1 MLTHPAKS
9 RTGARPTAWLV
20 AAALL
25 VFAPVA
31 AAQGQAPAAPDA
43 AQGQRTGG
51 QNQNQVNQNQ
61 VNQNQVNQN
70 QNQGNVKAEFRT
82 ALEPHGRWQNHSRW
96 GEVWIPSNRQR
107 DWKPYTV
114 GHWVYTEDYGWYW
127 IEDDAEAA
135 WGVVAFHYGRW
146 AYDEELLWVWIPGEE
161 WGPGWVN
168 WRRGKDVIGWAAMPP
183 DEVVVEV
190 IEKPDVWVFVRTRDF
205 TAPRIA
211 VVVLPP
217 REYTVFFHETVVENR
232 TVVLR
237 ERRFAVNPGIPPA
250 IIAAAIGRPLRAYQV
265 RPRVL
270 AGTVQLQGAEVVR
283 PEDLRGGRGS
293 AVRVTARETQTVIR
307 PASRVPDPQPL
318 AAGEP
323 GRLGDNPPRAARGE
337 GQPTTGQGPVGGTP
351 RQQGQGPSQQPPQG
365 QGKQDPAKGARQ
377 KQDQKQ
383 QQGQGRDNQGQG
395 QPGTTGRG
403 TDEQRPQGQ
412 APRQGQGKQD
422 QGKQDPAK
430 GAKQKQDQKQQ
441 QGQGQ
446 QGTTGR
452 GTDEQRP
459 QGQAPRQGQ
468 GKQDPGKQD
477 SGKQDSGKGAKQQQ
491 KQAPK
496 QPAQTE
502 GRGNQQ
508 KQQPTQSED
517 RRSQPKQPAQT
528 EGRGVQPKQPQT
540 EGRGVQPKQQ
550 QPQTEG
556 RGGGQPKQ
564 PMQTEGRGGG
574 QQPKQLPQTEGR
586 GGGQPKQPAPGAQ
599 PEPR

>member
-51 QNQNQVNQNQ
+51 QDQNQGNQNQVNQT
-61 VNQNQVNQN
+61 
-70 QNQGNVKAEFRT
+70 QGNVKAEFRT

-190 IEKPDVWVFVRTRDF
+190 IEKPEVWVFVRTRDF

-270 AGTVQLQGAEVVR
+270 AGTVQLQGAEVMR
-283 PEDLRGGRGS
+283 PEDLGRGRGS

-323 GRLGDNPPRAARGE
+323 GRLGDNPPRAARGD

-351 RQQGQGPSQQPPQG
+351 RQQGQGPSRQPPQG
-365 QGKQDPAKGARQ
+365 QGKQDPAKGAKQ

-403 TDEQRPQGQ
+403 TDEQRRQGQ
-412 APRQGQGKQD
+412 APG
-422 QGKQDPAK
+422 
-430 GAKQKQDQKQQ
+430 
-441 QGQGQ
+441 
-446 QGTTGR
+446 
-452 GTDEQRP
+452 
-459 QGQAPRQGQ
+459 QGQ

-528 EGRGVQPKQPQT
+528 EGRGAQPKQP
-540 EGRGVQPKQQ
+540 

-556 RGGGQPKQ
+556 RGGQQPKQLPQPEGRGAGQPKQ
-564 PMQTEGRGGG
+564 PMQTEGRGG

-586 GGGQPKQPAPGAQ
+586 GGGQPKQPAQGAQ